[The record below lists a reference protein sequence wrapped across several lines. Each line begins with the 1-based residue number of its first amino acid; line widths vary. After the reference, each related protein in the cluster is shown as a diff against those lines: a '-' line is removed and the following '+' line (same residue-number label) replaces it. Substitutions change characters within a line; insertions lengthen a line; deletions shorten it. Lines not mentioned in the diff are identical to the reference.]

1 MQSELRENRAISDL
15 YLISALVS
23 YGLRPQRVDRTNP
36 RRQKFIFDNEKETE
50 VYVFSDGVLHPKTLT
65 VEVIETYFLSDK
77 LYFPGNYPKTLRE
90 IRANI
95 HGYREDV
102 EHDN

>member
-1 MQSELRENRAISDL
+1 MQEELAQNRAISDL

-23 YGLRPQRVDRTNP
+23 YGLRPLRVDRTNP
-36 RRQKFIFDNEKETE
+36 RRQKFIFDNDKDIE
-50 VYVFSDGVLHPKTLT
+50 VYVMSDDILIPKSIN
-65 VEVIETYFLSDK
+65 VAEIETYFLSDK

-95 HGYREDV
+95 HGYREDINY
-102 EHDN
+102 DN